1 MAAPPSSPELPWRT
15 RIQLSIISKFNDAS
29 RRRDGTVNRRL
40 LRFFESV
47 IRTPANSNPIKGV
60 WTSDIT
66 IDSSRNLWFRLFV
79 PTQFT
84 GRGDSQLPVV
94 VFFHGGGFVYL
105 SPDVKSY
112 DIVCR
117 RFACKFPAVVVS
129 VNYRLAPEHRYPAQY
144 EDGFDVLKF
153 LVGEKSL
160 LPENADLSRC
170 FLAGDSAG
178 ANLAHHVAKRA
189 CESKFKDIKIIGL
202 MAIQPFFGGEERTEA
217 EIELAGVDLL
227 VSVSRTD
234 WMWNAFMP
242 EGEGMNR
249 DHEVINVSG
258 KNAAN
263 ISVLDFPATLVVVA
277 GFDSLKDWQRR
288 YYEWLK
294 NNGKEAYLVEYP
306 NMIHAFYVFPE
317 LPESGHLISQLRDF
331 IHNQCQK
338 IN

>member
-1 MAAPPSSPELPWRT
+1 M
-15 RIQLSIISKFNDAS
+15 
-29 RRRDGTVNRRL
+29 
-40 LRFFESV
+40 
-47 IRTPANSNPIKGV
+47 
-60 WTSDIT
+60 
-66 IDSSRNLWFRLFV
+66 
-79 PTQFT
+79 
-84 GRGDSQLPVV
+84 
-94 VFFHGGGFVYL
+94 
-105 SPDVKSY
+105 
-112 DIVCR
+112 
-117 RFACKFPAVVVS
+117 
-129 VNYRLAPEHRYPAQY
+129 
-144 EDGFDVLKF
+144 LKF
-153 LVGEKSL
+153 LVGEKSV

-242 EGEGMNR
+242 EGEGMDR

-263 ISVLDFPATLVVVA
+263 ISVLDFPATLVVAA

-317 LPESGHLISQLRDF
+317 LAESGHLISQLKDF